1 MGRPSSEEISH
12 HHIALQ
18 GYNINICGILED
30 RHTREHRLDSIEE
43 DGEGQQK
50 GNVVYCIDHSLT
62 RREDHSEFVMENQ
75 YEKTNE

>member
-43 DGEGQQK
+43 DGEG
-50 GNVVYCIDHSLT
+50 
-62 RREDHSEFVMENQ
+62 
-75 YEKTNE
+75 